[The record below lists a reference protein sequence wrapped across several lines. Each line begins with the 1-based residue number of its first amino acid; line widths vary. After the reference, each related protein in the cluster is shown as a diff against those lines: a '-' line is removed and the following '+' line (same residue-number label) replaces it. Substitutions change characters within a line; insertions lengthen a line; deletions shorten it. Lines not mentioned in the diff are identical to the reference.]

1 MLYLKLSREFISKM
15 AGTTPRLTRKST
27 KRKYRYEDD
36 DRDVIPQ
43 TQYAKVNL
51 FFEIYHIFTTIFNK
65 TNQIVLTKHFE
76 IHS

>member
-51 FFEIYHIFTTIFNK
+51 FLCNLSYIYAFLIK
-65 TNQIVLTKHFE
+65 NQIVLIKHFE